1 VTILNG
7 KRASTAQAFLKP
19 VLSRPNLRVVTDAHT
34 RKILLEGRRAVG
46 VAYQIGND
54 VREARA
60 RREVIV
66 AAGAIASPQI
76 LELSGIGAADRLR
89 ALGVSVA
96 HDLPGVGENLQ
107 DHYIVR
113 MQWRATQPV
122 SFNELS
128 RGLPLVREVAKYAL
142 FKTGL
147 LTLPAASVVAF
158 VRTRPEL
165 ETPDVQYHIHPAS
178 FADPV
183 KRIFDRF
190 PGISCAPCQLRPES
204 RGSVHAK
211 TAEPFDHP
219 VIRPNF
225 LSTPADRATIV
236 AGMRWGRKIL
246 AAPALAVYRG
256 EEIRPGEK
264 LQTDDELLD
273 YARQTGATVYH
284 PVGTCKMG
292 TDPLAVVDP
301 ELRVHGIGA
310 LRIVDA
316 SIMPRLVSGNTNAPV
331 IMIAEKA
338 ADMIKAAVRA
348 VPSARAA

>member
-1 VTILNG
+1 
-7 KRASTAQAFLKP
+7 
-19 VLSRPNLRVVTDAHT
+19 
-34 RKILLEGRRAVG
+34 
-46 VAYQIGND
+46 
-54 VREARA
+54 
-60 RREVIV
+60 
-66 AAGAIASPQI
+66 
-76 LELSGIGAADRLR
+76 
-89 ALGVSVA
+89 
-96 HDLPGVGENLQ
+96 
-107 DHYIVR
+107 
-113 MQWRATQPV
+113 
-122 SFNELS
+122 
-128 RGLPLVREVAKYAL
+128 
-142 FKTGL
+142 
-147 LTLPAASVVAF
+147 
-158 VRTRPEL
+158 
-165 ETPDVQYHIHPAS
+165 
-178 FADPV
+178 
-183 KRIFDRF
+183 
-190 PGISCAPCQLRPES
+190 
-204 RGSVHAK
+204 VHAK